1 MLTRPSFPLLSK
13 VVSGTEVEMVSETG
27 DKFLERPRKL
37 FYVCRVCIQDLS
49 FGNAE
54 NDTMKL
60 SLNEAKLTG
69 LWARNCAAIGFWF
82 WSLTSGPKSFRRCCS
97 DMGNP
102 MPKSLVIW
110 ASSSRIT
117 LGIWVRVR
125 VTGDAISL
133 GFWEWGCP
141 KRGNAH
147 ITVTPGLWRNG
158 PLVISR
164 GRTVFHF
171 S

>member
-69 LWARNCAAIGFWF
+69 LWTRNCAAVGF
-82 WSLTSGPKSFRRCCS
+82 
-97 DMGNP
+97 
-102 MPKSLVIW
+102 
-110 ASSSRIT
+110 
-117 LGIWVRVR
+117 
-125 VTGDAISL
+125 
-133 GFWEWGCP
+133 
-141 KRGNAH
+141 
-147 ITVTPGLWRNG
+147 
-158 PLVISR
+158 
-164 GRTVFHF
+164 
-171 S
+171 